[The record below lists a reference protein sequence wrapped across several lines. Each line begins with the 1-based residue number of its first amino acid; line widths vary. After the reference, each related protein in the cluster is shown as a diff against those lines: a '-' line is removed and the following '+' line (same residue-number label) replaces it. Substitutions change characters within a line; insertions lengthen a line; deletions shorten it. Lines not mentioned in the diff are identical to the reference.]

1 MEYMSGASLND
12 IIEYIGNPGE
22 ILIQKIAY
30 QLLIA
35 LNDYYQLAK
44 EEYKDLI
51 VSDILFD
58 KQGNL
63 KVK

>member
-58 KQGNL
+58 KHGNL